1 MRRTHK
7 VNSLLGFIALFTLL
21 LVPGLG
27 SAQTP
32 VFDDTFSTCNTINC
46 SSLRIPGTV
55 LSFSPSAGNW
65 DINAFAAAGEC
76 VRLDVI
82 SEGTDLEMVVV
93 APNGSVFRNDDRA
106 VGDLRPLVKIDRT
119 PNNGWYTV
127 HLAQFAGSAVN
138 ANFVLLYGRYNSG
151 NINCVPASTPFV
163 TQPLTAKPDVSSTV
177 AAPKPGEPGSPE

>member
-7 VNSLLGFIALFTLL
+7 NWLAGFIALATLL
-21 LVPGLG
+21 LAPVLG
-27 SAQTP
+27 SSQTA
-32 VFDDTFSTCNTINC
+32 VFDDTFSTCTTINC

-55 LSFSPSAGNW
+55 LSFAPSAGNW
-65 DINAFAAAGEC
+65 DINVFAAAGEC

-82 SEGTDLEMVVV
+82 SQATDLEMVVV
-93 APNGSVFRNDDRA
+93 APNGSVFRNDDRV

-127 HLAQFAGSAVN
+127 HLAQFAGSAAN
-138 ANFVLLYGRYNSG
+138 ANLVLLYGRYNSG
-151 NINCVPASTPFV
+151 NINCFLPSTSFV
-163 TQPLTAKPDVSSTV
+163 TQPPSAKPDVSSTV